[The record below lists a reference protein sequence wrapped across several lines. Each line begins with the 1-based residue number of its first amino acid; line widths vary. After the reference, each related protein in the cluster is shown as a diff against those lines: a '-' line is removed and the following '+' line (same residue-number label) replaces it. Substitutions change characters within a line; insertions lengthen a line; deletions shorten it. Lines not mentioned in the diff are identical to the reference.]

1 VLHKPFALVMYL
13 FLILHVAVAVVT
25 GYGWVGRS

>member
-1 VLHKPFALVMYL
+1 VVMYL
-13 FLILHVAVAVVT
+13 FMIVHVAVALVT